1 MKHRVL
7 DQYGSPTLAG
17 CVEDSCTLG
26 AGQGFPTLAYG
37 QTAGHSVFTCVS
49 ETVGVT
55 CTTPSGGGFTLSRS
69 GVTLVG

>member
-1 MKHRVL
+1 MR
-7 DQYGSPTLAG
+7 DR
-17 CVEDSCTLG
+17 D
-26 AGQGFPTLAYG
+26 FPALAYG